1 MNENELHERLI
12 DYVEGNISP
21 EEKIEIES
29 FLTKSLLMQNELDA
43 IQLAFNELRDV
54 SNENVPPQYF
64 SNFLPLLRDRLDSGK
79 VHLPMFIPEWFRFA
93 VATSAIAMIIFFIGI
108 MYQSFKPAELQS
120 SVYSMVMEMERS
132 EIDSIVDETTN
143 YESNSGIIRGVENI
157 VDNISNA
164 DAVDSKLA
172 EDFFVLDV
180 SSYKSEHELL
190 SDMGDKEVEQVLDR
204 LDKPTV
210 Q

>member
-12 DYVEGNISP
+12 DYVEGNIST
-21 EEKIEIES
+21 EQKIEIES
-29 FLTKSLLMQNELDA
+29 FLTKSPLMQNELES
-43 IQLAFNELRDV
+43 IQLALNELRDA
-54 SNENVPPQYF
+54 SDENVPTQYF
-64 SNFLPLLRDRLDSGK
+64 TNFLPRLRDRLDSGK
-79 VHLPMFIPEWFRFA
+79 IHLPMFIPEWFRL
-93 VATSAIAMIIFFIGI
+93 VVPTSVVAMIVFSIGI

-120 SVYSMVMEMERS
+120 SIYSMVVEMEGS

-143 YESNSGIIRGVENI
+143 YESNSGVIRGVENF
-157 VDNISNA
+157 VGEISNA

-190 SDMGDKEVEQVLDR
+190 LDLGDKEIEQVLDR